1 MADVFSPSGTVPRP
15 IKVLLIANISFFL
28 IDMLTK
34 GDYIYEWMALNPTKV
49 FEEFQ
54 IWRMTTYMFVHAIN
68 NNIFHILLN
77 MLLLWMF
84 GSPVAESM
92 GERKFYWFYFSSGV
106 FSGICSLI
114 YYSITDNP
122 TTIIGAS
129 GALFALMVAFAVF
142 FPTQQ
147 ILILF
152 LFPVQA
158 RYAVLIFGAVE
169 LLSITAS
176 DPKDPIAHATH
187 LGGAIF
193 AWAYFKLEGRG
204 AEWLESWRNRRVE
217 TERKAVRKV
226 QEADEKTMVDIDPI
240 LKKISQS
247 GIGSLSKEEKEK
259 LEKAS
264 ELKRKQKSKIISLD
278 DYRKRQ

>member
-15 IKVLLIANISFFL
+15 IKILLIANISIFL
-28 IDMLTK
+28 LDLLTK
-34 GDYIYEWMALNPTKV
+34 GDYIYTWFALDPTKV
-49 FEEFQ
+49 TQDFQ
-54 IWRMTTYMFVHAIN
+54 AWRMVTYMFVHAIHN
-68 NNIFHILLN
+68 NFFHILLN

-84 GSPVAESM
+84 GSPVVETM
-92 GERKFYWFYFSSGV
+92 GERKFWWFYFSSGV
-106 FSGICSLI
+106 FAGICTLV
-114 YYSITDNP
+114 YYSITGHP
-122 TTIIGAS
+122 TTVIGAS

-142 FPTQQ
+142 FPTTQ

-169 LLSITAS
+169 LLSITAN
-176 DPKDPIAHATH
+176 DPNDPIAHATH
-187 LGGAIF
+187 LGGALF

-204 AEWLESWRNRRVE
+204 VELLDRWRNRKVE
-217 TERKAVRKV
+217 SARKAVKRS
-226 QEADEKTMVDIDPI
+226 QEESAQTMVDIDPI
-240 LKKISQS
+240 LKKISQT
-247 GIGSLSKEEKEK
+247 GMASLTKEEREK